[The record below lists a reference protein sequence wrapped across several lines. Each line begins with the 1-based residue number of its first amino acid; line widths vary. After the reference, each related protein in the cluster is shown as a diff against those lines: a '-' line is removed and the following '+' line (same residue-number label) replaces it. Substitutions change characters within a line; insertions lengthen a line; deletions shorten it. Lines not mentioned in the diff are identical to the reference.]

1 MAANAG
7 ARADAARD
15 DATVARRVRRV
26 GPFPLYQRE
35 RRPPIWWQELAFIGV
50 SYLLYGA
57 IRNHLGKPQPV
68 RCAYD
73 ALTEFQQ
80 LACDRAFDILH
91 VERLLNIDIE
101 LSLNRIAAH
110 TEWIA
115 VPMNYFYALAHFVV
129 TIGVLV
135 WLYLRHPLQYRPLRT
150 ALYVANV
157 IALAGY
163 WLYSLA
169 PPRFMPH
176 EGYVDTLKTFG
187 TWGSYASGDLARAS
201 NQFAAMPSMH
211 IGWALWAGLAIFWL
225 NKRSWLRWLGIVYP
239 LITLVVIMATAN
251 HFILDA
257 VGGAT
262 ALALGFGVQRVLS
275 GEPAVDQAATQPPL
289 TSALTT
295 SPA

>member
-1 MAANAG
+1 MAAGAG
-7 ARADAARD
+7 TAATNDAVVLAK
-15 DATVARRVRRV
+15 RRRRV

-35 RRPPIWWQELAFIGV
+35 RRPPVWWQELAFIGV

-57 IRNHLGKPQPV
+57 IRNHFGKPEPV
-68 RCAYD
+68 RCAAD
-73 ALTEFQQ
+73 RLTDFQRI
-80 LACDRAFDILH
+80 ACDRAYDILH
-91 VERLLNIDIE
+91 LERLLNIDVE
-101 LSLNRIAAH
+101 LSLNRIAAN
-110 TEWIA
+110 TEWVA

-135 WLYLRHPLQYRPLRT
+135 WLYRRHPLQYRPMRT

-157 IALAGY
+157 IALGGY

-169 PPRFMPH
+169 PPRFMPD
-176 EGYVDTLKTFG
+176 EGYVDTLKVFG

-225 NKRSWLRWLGIVYP
+225 NRRSWLRWLGIVYP
-239 LITLVVIMATAN
+239 ILTLVVIMATAN

-257 VGGAT
+257 VGGAV
-262 ALALGFGVQRVLS
+262 ALAAGFGAQRLLS
-275 GEPAVDQAATQPPL
+275 GEPAVDKEATQPPL
-289 TSALTT
+289 TALP